1 MSTAFA
7 IRTIIELAAI
17 LFVIYGV
24 LHEQKFID
32 FEDKIIKKIKR
43 YVRKRHSDKNKIE
56 KAEILYAE
64 GNSRQMVTMLTRRV
78 TTLQGVENNEVKGQ
92 DNGAL

>member
-17 LFVIYGV
+17 LFVVYGV

-32 FEDKIIKKIKR
+32 FEDKIIRAAKS
-43 YVRKRHSDKNKIE
+43 YLRKRQAAKQ
-56 KAEILYAE
+56 
-64 GNSRQMVTMLTRRV
+64 R
-78 TTLQGVENNEVKGQ
+78 KG
-92 DNGAL
+92 GR

>member
-17 LFVIYGV
+17 LFIIYGV

-32 FEDKIIKKIKR
+32 FEDKIIRAAKSCF
-43 YVRKRHSDKNKIE
+43 RKRQTAKRGKG
-56 KAEILYAE
+56 A
-64 GNSRQMVTMLTRRV
+64 RR
-78 TTLQGVENNEVKGQ
+78 
-92 DNGAL
+92 

>member
-32 FEDKIIKKIKR
+32 FEDKIIRAAKR
-43 YVRKRHSDKNKIE
+43 YVRKQQTAKQR
-56 KAEILYAE
+56 
-64 GNSRQMVTMLTRRV
+64 
-78 TTLQGVENNEVKGQ
+78 KG
-92 DNGAL
+92 GR

>member
-17 LFVIYGV
+17 LFIIYGV

-32 FEDKIIKKIKR
+32 FEDKIIRAAKS
-43 YVRKRHSDKNKIE
+43 YFRKRQTAKQ
-56 KAEILYAE
+56 
-64 GNSRQMVTMLTRRV
+64 R
-78 TTLQGVENNEVKGQ
+78 KGER
-92 DNGAL
+92 

>member
-1 MSTAFA
+1 MSTALA

-32 FEDKIIKKIKR
+32 FEDKIIRAAKS
-43 YVRKRHSDKNKIE
+43 YFRKRQTAK
-56 KAEILYAE
+56 
-64 GNSRQMVTMLTRRV
+64 RRK
-78 TTLQGVENNEVKGQ
+78 GVRR
-92 DNGAL
+92 

>member
-17 LFVIYGV
+17 LFIIYGV

-32 FEDKIIKKIKR
+32 FEDKIIRAAKSYFGKQQTAKR
-43 YVRKRHSDKNKIE
+43 GKGVRR
-56 KAEILYAE
+56 
-64 GNSRQMVTMLTRRV
+64 
-78 TTLQGVENNEVKGQ
+78 
-92 DNGAL
+92 

>member
-17 LFVIYGV
+17 LFIIYGV

-32 FEDKIIKKIKR
+32 FEDKIIRAAKS
-43 YVRKRHSDKNKIE
+43 YFRKRQTAKRE
-56 KAEILYAE
+56 K
-64 GNSRQMVTMLTRRV
+64 GVRR
-78 TTLQGVENNEVKGQ
+78 
-92 DNGAL
+92 

>member
-17 LFVIYGV
+17 LFIIYGV

-32 FEDKIIKKIKR
+32 FEDKIIRAAKS
-43 YVRKRHSDKNKIE
+43 YFRKRQTTKRGK
-56 KAEILYAE
+56 
-64 GNSRQMVTMLTRRV
+64 GVRR
-78 TTLQGVENNEVKGQ
+78 
-92 DNGAL
+92 

>member
-17 LFVIYGV
+17 LFIIYGV

-32 FEDKIIKKIKR
+32 FEDKIIRAAKR
-43 YVRKRHSDKNKIE
+43 YFRKQQTAKRGKGVRR
-56 KAEILYAE
+56 
-64 GNSRQMVTMLTRRV
+64 
-78 TTLQGVENNEVKGQ
+78 
-92 DNGAL
+92 

>member
-17 LFVIYGV
+17 LFIIYGV

-32 FEDKIIKKIKR
+32 FEDKIIRAAKSYFTKR
-43 YVRKRHSDKNKIE
+43 QTAKRRKGVRR
-56 KAEILYAE
+56 
-64 GNSRQMVTMLTRRV
+64 
-78 TTLQGVENNEVKGQ
+78 
-92 DNGAL
+92 